1 MPLKAFWMIWTGLH
15 GGTPLDNVGRRWTT
29 LDTAG
34 QRGTPW
40 NACFLGLI
48 NRKIDTYVK
57 CIVSSFCTT
66 ILIHLGTKKEKSR
79 LSPVAYHTGEI
90 VLAICRFAITQF
102 FQTVAWRTRSH
113 VSRVRAGQ
121 RALEN
126 SLDS

>member
-1 MPLKAFWMIWTGLH
+1 MDTVGHRW
-15 GGTPLDNVGRRWTT
+15 TPLDTFGHRWTS
-29 LDTAG
+29 LDIVG
-34 QRGTPW
+34 HRGTPW
-40 NACFLGLI
+40 NASVLGLI

-57 CIVSSFCTT
+57 FIVCSFCTT

-79 LSPVAYHTGEI
+79 LSPVAYHIGEI

-102 FQTVAWRTRSH
+102 FQTVAWRTRSR

-121 RALEN
+121 RALDN